1 MILEVKVIPKSSRN
15 KVVQE
20 AGRLKVY
27 VSVAPEK
34 GKANKALVEL
44 IAEHFCVRKSDVRI
58 RQGLH
63 THTKIVEIP
72 G

>member
-1 MILEVKVIPKSSRN
+1 MILEVKVISKSSRN
-15 KVVQE
+15 EVVQE

-44 IAEHFCVRKSDVRI
+44 IAKHFCVRKSDVRI